1 MEDVIL
7 GFLLMRNISQYEI
20 KKALEKKPSPF
31 ISASL
36 GSIQAAL
43 KKLLAKGHIT
53 MQATVENGRKKNIY
67 QITDTGRQ
75 AFHEWMLKELDKY
88 HFDHLLMTKLFF
100 LGLIPLKEQQLFID
114 NIIVQLNKLNDE
126 FQSVSISDELLAHPI
141 AKFQFKTLD
150 LAVVNYQQT
159 LQFFIDLKKEL
170 EN

>member
-1 MEDVIL
+1 MENIIL
-7 GFLLMRNISQYEI
+7 GFLLMKNLSQYEI

-53 MQATVENGRKKNIY
+53 MQATMENGRKKNIY
-67 QITDTGRQ
+67 QITDSGKNS
-75 AFHEWMLKELDKY
+75 FHEWMLMEIDEY
-88 HFDHLLMTKLFF
+88 NFDHLLMTKLFF
-100 LGLIPLKEQQLFID
+100 LGLLPLENQQKFVN
-114 NIIVQLNKLNDE
+114 NIINQLNEINKELR
-126 FQSVSISDELLAHPI
+126 SVAVSDELLAHPL

-150 LAVVNYQQT
+150 LACENYKQT
-159 LQFFIDLKKEL
+159 LKFFTNLKKEL